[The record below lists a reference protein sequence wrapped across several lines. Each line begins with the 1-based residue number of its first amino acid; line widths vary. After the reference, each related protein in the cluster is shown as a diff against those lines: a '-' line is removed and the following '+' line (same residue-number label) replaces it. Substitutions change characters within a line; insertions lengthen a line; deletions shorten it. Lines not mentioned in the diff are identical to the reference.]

1 MRSQNITDGKIL
13 ISNLESATNGQFI
26 QEDEVPTSSSRL
38 RSAPKQHS
46 VETKSVKLKF
56 YDSGE
61 PDEKKQS
68 NDIGGHKGK
77 TAVSSAR
84 SSKLGY

>member
-1 MRSQNITDGKIL
+1 MKSIM
-13 ISNLESATNGQFI
+13 NLESASNGQSL
-26 QEDEVPTSSSRL
+26 QRGEVPTSSSRL
-38 RSAPKQHS
+38 RSARKPHS
-46 VETKSVKLKF
+46 VGTKSVKLQF